1 MYYGQF
7 IPRTFHIAST
17 EGSSLTPK
25 NGSPL
30 ALKGDLFS
38 NKGWLKT
45 CSEML
50 KIENALWQIH
60 YKMFHLGSEQHKEL
74 RD

>member
-1 MYYGQF
+1 MSYGQF
-7 IPRTFHIAST
+7 ISWTFHIASK

-38 NKGWLKT
+38 TEGWLKT
-45 CSEML
+45 CS
-50 KIENALWQIH
+50 KIIIIEITFWQIH
-60 YKMFHLGSEQHKEL
+60 YKMFLLGSGQYKSVS
-74 RD
+74 D